1 MNKLAMLFTLII
13 LSFTTTASATDYDIV
28 INNGR
33 VMDPE
38 TQYDDIANIG
48 IKEGTIVVI
57 TKENITGQKTIDA
70 TGHVVAP
77 GFIDLHAHG
86 QNIGDYRMQAM
97 QGVTTMLE
105 LESGV
110 LPIAQWYDDQ
120 AQKRLPLNYGAAA
133 GWTYAR
139 IATFSGT
146 QPEATVAYFQEAQSS
161 SDWKMQ
167 IATPEQQAQI
177 MAFVEQGLDEGALGI
192 GINAG
197 YAPGNGKKEYFAL
210 AELAAK
216 RNVATFTHVRYAS
229 NEEPNSSFEAIK
241 ELVGNAAI
249 TGAHMHLC
257 HINSSS
263 LKDIE
268 SIMPMVDEAIARG
281 VNVTVGAYPYG
292 AASTVVG
299 AAMFSGEGWR
309 ERMGSTANN
318 FQLGLERMT
327 EEQLADY
334 QKNKPGTFIVWH
346 FIDENDP
353 DDLALLDM
361 SVLNPNVLIESDEMF
376 WMIIDGNHIEN
387 YAGDDWPLPHEAFSH
402 PRSNGAFAK
411 ILRSYVRER
420 KLMSLQEA
428 LRKMSLM
435 PAQTLEDFVPQ
446 MKTKG
451 RLQEGMDADIVVFD
465 PETIADK
472 GTYTEPNQPAVGVQ
486 TVLVNGVAVVA
497 DGALLENAAPGKPI
511 RRVAAAKAEA
521 VNCPEVR
528 PEMCTMDYNP
538 VCGSL
543 SDGSFKTY
551 SNGCNACSDQ
561 NVNSY
566 KPGECK

>member
-1 MNKLAMLFTLII
+1 MKAFGVCFGFLALI
-13 LSFTTTASATDYDIV
+13 LMMAVPAMANDYDLV

-38 TQYDDIANIG
+38 TKYDKIANVG
-48 IKEGTIVVI
+48 IKNGTIATI
-57 TKENITGQKTIDA
+57 THKAIKGKQTIDA

-77 GFIDLHAHG
+77 GFIDIHAHG

-110 LPIAQWYDDQ
+110 LPISDWYNAQSK
-120 AQKRLPLNYGAAA
+120 KRLPLNYGAAA

-146 QPEATVAYFQEAQSS
+146 APEATTAYFQDAQKDSA
-161 SDWKMQ
+161 WKMD
-167 IATPEQQAQI
+167 IATPEQTKKILGYVQ
-177 MAFVEQGLDEGALGI
+177 EGLDQGALGI

-197 YAPGNGKKEYFAL
+197 YAPGHGKKEYFAL

-268 SIMPMVDEAIARG
+268 SIMPMVDQAIARG

-353 DDLALLDM
+353 EDLALLDM

-387 YAGDDWPLPHEAFSH
+387 YAGDDWPLPEKAFSH

-411 ILRSYVRER
+411 DMRSYVRER
-420 KLMSLQEA
+420 KLMSLQDA

-435 PAQTLEDFVPQ
+435 PD
-446 MKTKG
+446 
-451 RLQEGMDADIVVFD
+451 
-465 PETIADK
+465 
-472 GTYTEPNQPAVGVQ
+472 
-486 TVLVNGVAVVA
+486 
-497 DGALLENAAPGKPI
+497 
-511 RRVAAAKAEA
+511 
-521 VNCPEVR
+521 
-528 PEMCTMDYNP
+528 
-538 VCGSL
+538 
-543 SDGSFKTY
+543 
-551 SNGCNACSDQ
+551 
-561 NVNSY
+561 
-566 KPGECK
+566 